1 MVDEK
6 EKVIYESLTFEY
18 SAIYVRNSELYE
30 SRKPLVFIILYII
43 STYSGVSTQTIEN
56 RGTDWLLKIREKL
69 NFNTLSL
76 ITFLL

>member
-30 SRKPLVFIILYII
+30 SREPLVFIILYII

-56 RGTDWLLKIREKL
+56 RGTD
-69 NFNTLSL
+69 
-76 ITFLL
+76 

>member
-30 SRKPLVFIILYII
+30 SREPLVFIILYII